1 MTARQSH
8 GRVPARQNAQRGRR
22 RAVLVI
28 AALALSIAL
37 AACNSTNPTTA
48 PSPSPSPT
56 PAEASPE
63 PSESSPPSAAPASP
77 SEGASAADPIYDE
90 IEQEVA
96 AMRGLQPTGEVDR
109 RTLDREELRAEIEQ
123 LYRAEMPPELVAARE
138 RFYKALGL
146 LPDEADL
153 DDLEIEMLGAGV
165 AGFYRDDQKRLY
177 VVSTTGNVGATE
189 KITFAHE
196 FNHALQDQHYPIFKD
211 QEGVT
216 DRTDWLMG
224 RQALYEGDSS
234 LLMTLWAAEN
244 FSGEDFQD
252 LLQEGLNDPSQQVL
266 ERMPAILREPLL
278 YPYTTGLGFV
288 QGQYGAGGW
297 DAVDAMYES
306 VPETTEQVLHPEK
319 YEAGEDAIVIDLPED
334 LEERIGPGFERTLDD
349 TFGEFQT
356 GVWLREAGAAN
367 ATDAAAGWG
376 GDRVVVLDDGTNW
389 AAILGTEWD
398 SAADAAEFEAAAGPA
413 VDALSDPA
421 ALLRG
426 GTDTARW
433 VVAASSDDVLEAVR
447 TALGLEG

>member
-1 MTARQSH
+1 MTARRPRH
-8 GRVPARQNAQRGRR
+8 RR
-22 RAVLVI
+22 RAVL
-28 AALALSIAL
+28 ATAALSIVL
-37 AACNSTNPTTA
+37 AACNSTNPTA
-48 PSPSPSPT
+48 SPSPSSTPT
-56 PAEASPE
+56 ASPASPTE
-63 PSESSPPSAAPASP
+63 SPASSEAPASP
-77 SEGASAADPIYDE
+77 SQAPSAADPIYDE

-96 AMRGLQPTGEVDR
+96 AMRGLEPTGEVDR
-109 RTLDREELRAEIEQ
+109 RTIDRAELTTEIEQ
-123 LYRAEMPPELVAARE
+123 LYRAESPPELVAARE
-138 RFYKALGL
+138 RFYKALDL
-146 LPDEADL
+146 LPDDASL
-153 DDLEIEMLGAGV
+153 DDLEIEMLSAGV

-177 VVSTTGNVGATE
+177 VVSSTGNVGATE

-211 QEGVT
+211 QDGVSN
-216 DRTDWLMG
+216 RTDWLMG

-234 LLMTLWAAEN
+234 LLMTLWASEN
-244 FSGEDFQD
+244 FSGEDFQN
-252 LLQEGLNDPSQQVL
+252 LLQEGLNDPSQQIL

-319 YEAGEDAIVIDLPED
+319 YEAREDAIAIELPDD

-356 GVWLREAGAAN
+356 GVWLEDAGAAN
-367 ATDAAAGWG
+367 ATEAAAGWG

-389 AAILGTEWD
+389 AVLLATEWD
-398 SAADAAEFEAAAGPA
+398 SPDEAAEFEAAAGPA

-421 ALLRG
+421 ALLKG

-433 VVAASSDDVLEAVR
+433 VVTASSDDVLEAVT

>member
-1 MTARQSH
+1 MTAR
-8 GRVPARQNAQRGRR
+8 RPRYRR
-22 RAVLVI
+22 RAVL
-28 AALALSIAL
+28 ATATLSLVL
-37 AACNSTNPTTA
+37 AACNSTSPTA
-48 PSPSPSPT
+48 SPSPSATPT
-56 PAEASPE
+56 AAPASPTE
-63 PSESSPPSAAPASP
+63 SPASSEAPASP
-77 SEGASAADPIYDE
+77 SEAPSAADPIYDE
-90 IEQEVA
+90 IQQEVA
-96 AMRGLQPTGEVDR
+96 AMRGLEPTGEVDR
-109 RTLDREELRAEIEQ
+109 RTIDRAELTTEIEQ
-123 LYRAEMPPELVAARE
+123 LYRAESPPELVAARE
-138 RFYKALGL
+138 RFYKALDL
-146 LPDEADL
+146 LPDDASL
-153 DDLEIEMLGAGV
+153 DDLEIEMLSAGV

-177 VVSTTGNVGATE
+177 VVSSTGNVGATE

-196 FNHALQDQHYPIFKD
+196 FNHALQDQHYPIFKE

-216 DRTDWLMG
+216 NRTDWLMG

-234 LLMTLWAAEN
+234 LLMTLWASEN
-244 FSGEDFQD
+244 FSGEDFQN
-252 LLQEGLNDPSQQVL
+252 LLQEGLTDPSQQVL

-319 YEAGEDAIVIDLPED
+319 YEAGEDAIAIELPDD

-356 GVWLREAGAAN
+356 GVWLEDAGAAN
-367 ATDAAAGWG
+367 ATEAAAGWG

-389 AAILGTEWD
+389 AVLLATEWD
-398 SAADAAEFEAAAGPA
+398 SPDEAAEFEAAAGPA

-421 ALLRG
+421 ALLKG

-433 VVAASSDDVLEAVR
+433 VVTASSDDVLEAV
-447 TALGLEG
+447 TAALGLEG

>member
-1 MTARQSH
+1 MTARRPRH
-8 GRVPARQNAQRGRR
+8 RV
-22 RAVLVI
+22 RAVLAI
-28 AALALSIAL
+28 AALVLALVL
-37 AACNSTNPTTA
+37 AACNSANPTTA
-48 PSPSPSPT
+48 PSPSSTPT
-56 PAEASPE
+56 TAPPA
-63 PSESSPPSAAPASP
+63 PSESAAPSEAPASP
-77 SEGASAADPIYDE
+77 SDAPSAADPIYDE

-96 AMRGLQPTGEVDR
+96 DMRGLQPTGEVDR
-109 RTLDREELRAEIEQ
+109 RTIDRAELTTEIEQ
-123 LYRAEMPPELVAARE
+123 LYHAETPPELIAARE
-138 RFYKALGL
+138 RFYKALDL
-146 LPDEADL
+146 LPADANL
-153 DDLEIEMLGAGV
+153 DDLEIEMLSAGV

-216 DRTDWLMG
+216 NRTDWLMG

-234 LLMTLWAAEN
+234 LLMTLWASEN
-244 FSGEDFQD
+244 FSGDDFQN
-252 LLQEGLNDPSQQVL
+252 LLQEGLNDPSQQIL

-297 DAVDAMYES
+297 DAVDAMYEA

-319 YEAGEDAIVIDLPED
+319 YEAGEDAITIELPDD

-356 GVWLREAGAAN
+356 GVWLQDAGAAN
-367 ATDAAAGWG
+367 ATEAAAGWG

-389 AAILGTEWD
+389 AVILATEWD
-398 SAADAAEFEAAAGPA
+398 TADDAAEFEAAAGPA

-421 ALLRG
+421 GLFEG
-426 GTDTARW
+426 GSDTARW
-433 VVAASSDDVLEAVR
+433 VVAASSDDVLEAV
-447 TALGLEG
+447 TGALDLEG